1 MFDGNKILKSEEN
14 VQYDFCNT
22 IVEKD
27 EKNIKIKGKKTQL
40 FSNFQKQLRE
50 KKIEIGKCAWR
61 WELFL
66 SINCTVISHNIRKL

>member
-27 EKNIKIKGKKTQL
+27 EKNIKIKGKKNPAL
-40 FSNFQKQLRE
+40 FK
-50 KKIEIGKCAWR
+50 
-61 WELFL
+61 L
-66 SINCTVISHNIRKL
+66 SKTT